1 MIAWLLG
8 PIGRW
13 FGAAGAVIAGVL
25 TVYLKGRQDASDRMK
40 RLQAEDANR
49 RMQDALKADD
59 SVRRDIAAGGLR
71 RDDGFKRRD
80 D

>member
-13 FGAAGAVIAGVL
+13 FGAAGAVVAGVL
-25 TVYLKGRQDASDRMK
+25 TIYGKGRKDAADRVR

-49 RMQDALKADD
+49 RMRDALEADD
-59 SVRRDIAAGGLR
+59 RVRRDVASGRLRDDDGHR
-71 RDDGFKRRD
+71 RD
-80 D
+80 

>member
-13 FGAAGAVIAGVL
+13 FGAAGAIIAGVL
-25 TVYLKGRQDASDRMK
+25 TVYLKGRQDASERMK

-49 RMQDALKADD
+49 RVRDALQADD
-59 SVRRDIAAGGLR
+59 GVRRDIDRGRLRDDDGYR
-71 RDDGFKRRD
+71 RD
-80 D
+80 